1 MIVLKNLDFHYSRKH
16 SVYKSLNLSIEEGTV
31 VALLGMN
38 GAGKTTLLNLIAGFL
53 IPKAGNCQV
62 QGFESSKRN
71 PEMLQDLF
79 MVSDISEFPPI
90 SVDKFCRLYA
100 GFYSKFDYDLFE
112 KCLSDF
118 SLSPKQS
125 LKQMSLGEKRKVMLS
140 FSLATRCKVLLFDE
154 PTNGLDIP
162 SKAVFR
168 KLIASSLEDNQTIV
182 LATHQVRDLSNIVDR
197 IIIEHQGK
205 IVLNE
210 GIDCISDKLLF
221 GSQSANMNA
230 EDLIYTQ
237 NGIAMDE
244 FIAINRNGQTGTLDI
259 ELLFNAAV
267 TDPEKLIS
275 VFNTNIN

>member
-1 MIVLKNLDFHYSRKH
+1 
-16 SVYKSLNLSIEEGTV
+16 
-31 VALLGMN
+31 
-38 GAGKTTLLNLIAGFL
+38 
-53 IPKAGNCQV
+53 
-62 QGFESSKRN
+62 
-71 PEMLQDLF
+71 
-79 MVSDISEFPPI
+79 
-90 SVDKFCRLYA
+90 
-100 GFYSKFDYDLFE
+100 
-112 KCLSDF
+112 
-118 SLSPKQS
+118 
-125 LKQMSLGEKRKVMLS
+125 MSLGEKRKVMLS